1 MKRAFS
7 LFLILSLVCGCL
19 CGCIVDDNRPYDPGT
34 PEPDPHDG
42 LFASEHGSLRFNGDG
57 KTVTIDFDEELAKL
71 TGLPAG
77 ETEGR
82 YVFLSGDLPP
92 HGSVEVRYD
101 TAHELKLTVG
111 DKSVVLQIG
120 EASGNSGSYHVSLDM
135 VTPERIPLVVTGNTG
150 NVFLAFEKQAEQR

>member
-101 TAHELKLTVG
+101 TAFELKLSAGET
-111 DKSVVLQIG
+111 SVVVGLG
-120 EASGNSGSYHVSLDM
+120 EPSQDGKSWQTYLGM
-135 VTPERIPLVVTGNTG
+135 VTPEKIPLVVRSDAESISV
-150 NVFLAFEKQAEQR
+150 VFVKQTAN

>member
-7 LFLILSLVCGCL
+7 ILLTLALLCACL
-19 CGCIVDDNRPYDPGT
+19 CGCVHENKPYDPGT

-57 KTVTIDFDEELAKL
+57 KTVTLDFDEELANRA
-71 TGLPAG
+71 GLPAG
-77 ETEGR
+77 ETEGS

-101 TAHELKLTVG
+101 TAYELKLSAGETSAVVELG
-111 DKSVVLQIG
+111 EPSQDGKSWHSFLG
-120 EASGNSGSYHVSLDM
+120 M
-135 VTPERIPLVVTGNTG
+135 VTPVKIPLVVRDDAESIS
-150 NVFLAFEKQAEQR
+150 VVFEKQTAK

>member
-1 MKRAFS
+1 MKQAIS
-7 LFLILSLVCGCL
+7 ILLALALLCASL
-19 CGCIVDDNRPYDPGT
+19 CGCVHENKPYDPGT
-34 PEPDPHDG
+34 PEPEPHDG
-42 LFASEHGSLRFNGDG
+42 LFVSEHGRLRFNGDG
-57 KTVTIDFDEELAKL
+57 KTVVIDFDEYLAGL

-101 TAHELKLTVG
+101 TAHKLKLTVG

-120 EASGNSGSYHVSLDM
+120 EPSGDGGSYQVGPNT
-135 VTPERIPLVVTGNTG
+135 VTPERIPLVIPGDAG
-150 NVFLAFEKQAEQR
+150 NVFLAFERQAEQR